1 MATAIEPRPLADL
14 EMDSLV
20 AVEAVRESRAR
31 GVRPWT
37 NQEYLDAI
45 DAVHARYN
53 LRRTW
58 LRIHEQ
64 ETTS

>member
-45 DAVHARYN
+45 DAVHVRFN
-53 LRRTW
+53 HRRQW
-58 LRIHEQ
+58 LRTHQQ
-64 ETTS
+64 ETP